1 MQDVRKAV
9 APILKSFQ
17 IEIDSLSKRSKAA
30 EKAFLEIYRHLS
42 ELSGKKIYALILIYF
57 FVFFQDPVP
66 ALEYAQSLQKRAEK
80 VSDLEVENQKLRETL
95 GKEKIDFRTNNSQKS
110 LDEYNHEFADVKN
123 QGKTSFF
130 LSRKTNIS

>member
-1 MQDVRKAV
+1 VRKAV

-30 EKAFLEIYRHLS
+30 EKAYLEIYRSLS
-42 ELSGKKIYALILIYF
+42 DLSGKNFKLLF
-57 FVFFQDPVP
+57 FHQYRLTFIFQDPVP
-66 ALEYAQSLQKRAEK
+66 ALEYAQTLQKRAEK

-95 GKEKIDFRTNNSQKS
+95 GRLKSILIFKIHFFLS

-123 QGKTSFF
+123 QGKCNR
-130 LSRKTNIS
+130 LTN

>member
-1 MQDVRKAV
+1 MRKAV

-95 GKEKIDFRTNNSQKS
+95 GKEKN
-110 LDEYNHEFADVKN
+110 
-123 QGKTSFF
+123 
-130 LSRKTNIS
+130 

>member
-42 ELSGKKIYALILIYF
+42 ELSGK
-57 FVFFQDPVP
+57 
-66 ALEYAQSLQKRAEK
+66 
-80 VSDLEVENQKLRETL
+80 N
-95 GKEKIDFRTNNSQKS
+95 KS
-110 LDEYNHEFADVKN
+110 LLFFNS
-123 QGKTSFF
+123 SFMM
-130 LSRKTNIS
+130 R